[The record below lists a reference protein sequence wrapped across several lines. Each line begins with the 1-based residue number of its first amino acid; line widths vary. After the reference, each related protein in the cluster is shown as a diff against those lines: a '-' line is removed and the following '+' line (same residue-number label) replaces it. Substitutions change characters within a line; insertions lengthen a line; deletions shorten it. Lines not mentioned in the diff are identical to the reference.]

1 MGNLFVILICLA
13 IGLVLQKDRR
23 LPDSLASSL
32 NTYVIYVALPALV
45 LFEIPLVA
53 FGNGCFDADCTARQ
67 YRLCRYPIG

>member
-13 IGLVLQKDRR
+13 IGLALQKDRR

-45 LFEIPLVA
+45 LFEIQGGFNREVHNCLSS
-53 FGNGCFDADCTARQ
+53 
-67 YRLCRYPIG
+67 